1 MSPSISTDG
10 MLKET
15 EAPTVA
21 VASEVQGSER
31 SGADKDTL
39 NVLTSLFKT
48 REHEVVDIRHE
59 EEGDASGVHIHILK
73 SMESPTVE
81 AETASEME
89 EISMMLFP
97 FHLYCRA
104 S

>member
-1 MSPSISTDG
+1 MIDDGLPMCETTGPPTMSPSVSIDM

-39 NVLTSLFKT
+39 SLFKLVST
-48 REHEVVDIRHE
+48 KLLTPGTKKKVMHRTCTNV
-59 EEGDASGVHIHILK
+59 
-73 SMESPTVE
+73 
-81 AETASEME
+81 
-89 EISMMLFP
+89 
-97 FHLYCRA
+97 
-104 S
+104 